1 MERHITTLFAPKP
14 LTGGSCLRFGL
25 LLFLVAATGCHSQP
39 KVILT
44 DLPRDSAIGTF
55 ATPAPVNT
63 TEVKPPP
70 KHNDMVVVNVPAGW
84 VPAVNERPWRWIV
97 LHHSATHGGSAA
109 IFDHAHRKRGWDELG
124 YHFVITNGRNGP
136 DGQVQIGSR
145 WPKQKWG
152 AHCGKTPGNAYNN
165 YGIGICLVGHY
176 SKKLPSARQL
186 ASLKKLLLFLMDRY
200 KITPARVI
208 GHRDAPNTATKC
220 PGETLHRY
228 INNVLRPELAR

>member
-1 MERHITTLFAPKP
+1 MRKFVAAAFLRKP
-14 LTGGSCLRFGL
+14 YSAALGL
-25 LLFLVAATGCHSQP
+25 CVSVFLVAGCQTQP

-44 DLPRDSAIGTF
+44 DLPRHSAVQTF
-55 ATPAPVNT
+55 ATPLSANT
-63 TEVKPPP
+63 TDVKPPP
-70 KHNDMVVVNVPAGW
+70 ANDNVVVNVSVGW

-97 LHHSATHGGSAA
+97 LHHSATDGGSAA

-152 AHCGKTPGNAYNN
+152 AHCGGTPNNAYNN
-165 YGIGICLVGHY
+165 YGIGICLVGKC
-176 SKKLPSARQL
+176 SKKLPSPRQL
-186 ASLKKLLLFLMDRY
+186 ASLKKLLRFLMDRY

-220 PGETLHRY
+220 PGDALHRY
-228 INNVLRPELAR
+228 LNNVLRPELAR